1 MSYDYRVTFVTDYLT
16 ITTNVCLELD
26 DTIGNLSDEAYEQA
40 TINGMNNIE
49 DEIGKIDET
58 VINDITVT
66 LLLDDEE
73 IELGNFGEFPPVH
86 VSVIEG
92 EGENE

>member
-1 MSYDYRVTFVTDYLT
+1 MNYDYRVTFVTDYLT

-26 DTIGNLSDEAYEQA
+26 DTTGNLSDEAYEQA
-40 TINGMNNIE
+40 SINGMNNIE

-73 IELGNFGEFPPVH
+73 IELGSFGEFPPVH
-86 VSVIEG
+86 VEVIE
-92 EGENE
+92 

>member
-26 DTIGNLSDEAYEQA
+26 DTTGNLSDEAYEQA

-58 VINDITVT
+58 IINDITVT

-73 IELGNFGEFPPVH
+73 IELRSFGEFPPVH
-86 VSVIEG
+86 VEVA
-92 EGENE
+92 

>member
-66 LLLDDEE
+66 LLLDEEE
-73 IELGNFGEFPPVH
+73 IELGSFGEFPPVH
-86 VSVIEG
+86 VQVIE
-92 EGENE
+92 

>member
-1 MSYDYRVTFVTDYLT
+1 MNYDYRVTFVTDYLT

-26 DTIGNLSDEAYEQA
+26 DTTGNLSDEAYGRA
-40 TINGMNNIE
+40 AVKGMNNIE

-66 LLLDDEE
+66 LRLDDGVV
-73 IELGNFGEFPPVH
+73 ELN
-86 VSVIEG
+86 EG
-92 EGENE
+92 

>member
-1 MSYDYRVTFVTDYLT
+1 MNYDYRVTFVTDYLI

-73 IELGNFGEFPPVH
+73 IELGSFGEFPPVH
-86 VSVIEG
+86 VEVV
-92 EGENE
+92 